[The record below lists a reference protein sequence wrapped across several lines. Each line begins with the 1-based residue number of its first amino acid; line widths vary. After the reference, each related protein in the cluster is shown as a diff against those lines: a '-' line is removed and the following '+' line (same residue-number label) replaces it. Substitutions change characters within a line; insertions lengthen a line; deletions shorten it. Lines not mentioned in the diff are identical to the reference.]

1 MSVAISPPHAIRSF
15 HGRRTGG
22 TRAVLAFAALVGSFQ
37 LAQAAGPVITC
48 ASNPDIFNTAYDGAS
63 GVKPNNSTDTYWQVT
78 TMQPRT
84 PNVAVPMSA
93 AAEATLHPAS
103 VGNLVA
109 GTWANSPYPT
119 ANWISN
125 ENTTPPSNGT
135 SGNGDWYYVY
145 DFVLDPAVNPA
156 AFSLQMNFLAD
167 NSVAEIY
174 VNGTA
179 QAATGVPQAGNL
191 NGYVYAGYQAANAAA
206 TTLASNWQTGQNRLV
221 VRVQSDRDYEGFL
234 GYVRPAP
241 ACGTAPRVS
250 VTKTAPQTAVA
261 GSAISYTVTATNT
274 GSVAA
279 DGTLVTDTLPASLT
293 NATWTCTP
301 SGGAACPNP
310 SGNGSLAETIATFPA
325 GGSVVYTIN
334 ATIPAN
340 AAAGALAN
348 TASLTPPAGGVCD
361 GPNGSCAATASTN
374 VSAAA
379 AVPTLGQW
387 ALIALSALMAFVMVV
402 RQRRAAR

>member
-1 MSVAISPPHAIRSF
+1 MLNTISSSRPMRPSRKRHLTHARS
-15 HGRRTGG
+15 
-22 TRAVLAFAALVGSFQ
+22 VLAFAALAGGFQ
-37 LAQAAGPVITC
+37 LAYAAGPILTC
-48 ASNPDIFNTAYDGAS
+48 ASNPNIFNTAYDGSA
-63 GVKPNNSTDTYWQVT
+63 GVKANNTTDNYWQVT

-93 AAEATLHPAS
+93 AAEATLHPAN
-103 VGNLVA
+103 VGNLVTSA
-109 GTWANSPYPT
+109 WAPSPYAT

-125 ENTTPPSNGT
+125 ETTTPPSTGT

-145 DFVLDPAVNPA
+145 DFELDPAVNPA

-206 TTLASNWQTGQNRLV
+206 TTLASDWVTGQNRLV
-221 VRVQSDRDYEGFL
+221 VRVQSDAPFEGFL

-261 GSAISYTVTATNT
+261 GSAISYTVTARNT

-279 DGTLVTDTLPASLT
+279 DGTLVTDTLPASLS
-293 NATWTCTP
+293 NPTWTCAA
-301 SGGAACPNP
+301 SGGAACPNA
-310 SGNGSLAETIATFPA
+310 SGTGSLAETIATFPA
-325 GGSVVYTIN
+325 GSSVVYTIN
-334 ATIPAN
+334 ATVPAT
-340 AAAGALAN
+340 AAAGTLAN
-348 TASLTPPAGGVCD
+348 TASLTPPTGGVCD
-361 GPNGSCAATASTN
+361 GPGGSCAATANTA
-374 VSAAA
+374 VSVTAP
-379 AVPTLGQW
+379 VPTLGQW
-387 ALIALSALMAFVMVV
+387 ALILLSGLVALTLMV
-402 RQRRAAR
+402 RQRRPAH

>member
-1 MSVAISPPHAIRSF
+1 M
-15 HGRRTGG
+15 
-22 TRAVLAFAALVGSFQ
+22 
-37 LAQAAGPVITC
+37 
-48 ASNPDIFNTAYDGAS
+48 
-63 GVKPNNSTDTYWQVT
+63 
-78 TMQPRT
+78 
-84 PNVAVPMSA
+84 
-93 AAEATLHPAS
+93 
-103 VGNLVA
+103 
-109 GTWANSPYPT
+109 
-119 ANWISN
+119 
-125 ENTTPPSNGT
+125 
-135 SGNGDWYYVY
+135 
-145 DFVLDPAVNPA
+145 
-156 AFSLQMNFLAD
+156 
-167 NSVAEIY
+167 
-174 VNGTA
+174 
-179 QAATGVPQAGNL
+179 
-191 NGYVYAGYQAANAAA
+191 
-206 TTLASNWQTGQNRLV
+206 
-221 VRVQSDRDYEGFL
+221 
-234 GYVRPAP
+234 
-241 ACGTAPRVS
+241 S
-250 VTKTAPQTAVA
+250 VTKTAPATAVA
-261 GSAISYTVTATNT
+261 GTAISYTVTARNT

-279 DGTLVTDTLPASLT
+279 DGTLVTDTLPASLS
-293 NATWTCTP
+293 NPTWTCTP